1 MTIEVPSKGTVPIY
15 ETDRSLGEYL
25 LFHYGRNDIQFP
37 WAEGPL
43 DALEFP
49 RRSVEEL
56 VDSESSVYSALD
68 LGCSVGRSSFILTE
82 LSKDV
87 LGIDFSKSFIDAAN
101 LLLQEG
107 KMFFQ
112 YHEEGSCWKEG
123 LIEIDKRPTN
133 LTFEVGDACNLR
145 NDLQSFDLV
154 HAANLLCRLQDP
166 MKLIKR
172 LPNLVAPGGQLLL
185 TTPFTWLEEF
195 TPREKWINGKDSA
208 TALCDLLSD
217 SFDLEF
223 EKDLPFLIREHRR
236 KFQYTIAL
244 GTRWRRK

>member
-133 LTFEVGDACNLR
+133 LTFEVGM
-145 NDLQSFDLV
+145 
-154 HAANLLCRLQDP
+154 HA
-166 MKLIKR
+166 
-172 LPNLVAPGGQLLL
+172 
-185 TTPFTWLEEF
+185 TLEMIF
-195 TPREKWINGKDSA
+195 NPSI
-208 TALCDLLSD
+208 
-217 SFDLEF
+217 
-223 EKDLPFLIREHRR
+223 
-236 KFQYTIAL
+236 
-244 GTRWRRK
+244 